1 MAQQQPKRKY
11 QRTASKHDKHKQP
24 IHLTPLNEKQQ
35 EYLSSLKSSEQVI
48 VFGPAGC
55 KSGDTLVHYRR
66 GKRNS
71 SRTLPLKEFV
81 SKFNGGKEHR
91 GRPWDTSIPTYVQ
104 SVNQETGEIFY
115 NLVEGAW
122 YTGWKESVRISTTD
136 NGHVDITLDDSVLLE
151 DGSFKKA
158 GEVVVGDRLLCK
170 GSMACLSR
178 GSRVK
183 HERKKERVVVE
194 GLKHYLGGW
203 DKFVKEG
210 GNTYHYKRNHKAR
223 LVIEADTMSIPYD
236 QYIYDL
242 KNNPSHEHKF
252 ILDSDMEVH
261 HINGDC
267 SDDRIE
273 NLKVMTKADH
283 ATLHSEENV
292 SNFNREFTQVSVV
305 TSVESLGQI
314 EVYDLTMKA
323 PWHNFVVN
331 EGIIAHNT
339 GKTFCV
345 ATFAANQ
352 YHLKRVNKIVITR
365 PHVAVG
371 KDIGYLPGTL
381 EEKCA
386 PWALPV
392 VDVLERHLSK
402 GVVETA
408 LKNGNIE
415 VAPLALMRGRSFEN
429 AFVIVDEAQN
439 ITLPEL
445 KMLVTRIGEGSKLVL
460 NGDVQQSDLKE
471 ADGLTKIVHYT
482 KKYML
487 PIPIIEFTID
497 DVVRSDICKQW
508 IKVFTEEGV

>member
-1 MAQQQPKRKY
+1 MVQQKPKPKTR
-11 QRTASKHDKHKQP
+11 RTRTKHDSNKKS
-24 IHLTPLNEKQQ
+24 LVLEPLNDKQG
-35 EYLSSLKSSEQVI
+35 EYITALDTSEQIV

-55 KSGDTLVHYRR
+55 KSGDTVIHYRR

-71 SRTLPLKEFV
+71 SRTLTIKEFV
-81 SKFNGGKEHR
+81 SKFNGGKNHT
-91 GRPWDTSIPTYVQ
+91 GRPWDNSIPTYVQ
-104 SVNQETGEIFY
+104 SINQDTGEVFY

-122 YTGWKESVRISTTD
+122 YTGWKESVRISTSD
-136 NGHVDITLDDSVLLE
+136 KGHVDITLDDSVLLE

-158 GEVVVGDRLLCK
+158 KEVTVGDRLLCK
-170 GSMACLSR
+170 GSMSCSSR

-183 HERKKERVVVE
+183 HERSKNRVVVE
-194 GLKHYLGGW
+194 GLKYYLGGW

-210 GNTYHYKRNHKAR
+210 GNTYHYKRNHRSR
-223 LVIEADTMSIPYD
+223 LVVEADIMSVPYD

-242 KNNPSHEHKF
+242 KNNPSHSHKF
-252 ILDSDMEVH
+252 TLASDMEVH

-267 SDDRIE
+267 SDDRLE
-273 NLKVMTKADH
+273 NLKVMTKAEH
-283 ATLHSEENV
+283 AALHSEENV
-292 SNFNREFTQVSVV
+292 KNFNRDFTQVSTV
-305 TSVESLGQI
+305 TSVESLGEI

-339 GKTFCV
+339 GKTYV
-345 ATFAANQ
+345 VSTYAANL
-352 YHLKRVNKIVITR
+352 YHTKQIDKIVITR

-371 KDIGYLPGTL
+371 KDIGFLKGSL

-392 VDVLERHLSK
+392 LDVLEKHLGK
-402 GVVETA
+402 GTVETG

-415 VAPLALMRGRSFEN
+415 IAPLALMRGRSFDN
-429 AFVIVDEAQN
+429 AFVICDESQN
-439 ITLPEL
+439 ITFHEL

-460 NGDVQQSDLKE
+460 NGDIQQSDLKE
-471 ADGLTKIVHYT
+471 GDGLTKVVHLV

-487 PIPIIEFTID
+487 PVPIVEFTTEDI
-497 DVVRSDICKQW
+497 VRSGMTKMW
-508 IKVFTEEGV
+508 VETFVKEGL